1 MSARDSVSQ
10 LRIVSPCSVPWDSM
24 VGNDRVRF
32 CEHCQLSVHNIDF
45 ASRKQIRRLIARSGA
60 RICVSYRQPQI
71 ATPPVAPVLY
81 KIGRRTSVIAASAF
95 SATLSISSAMG
106 ASPSLKSASLH
117 NQLAVAASVQDPV
130 STSGNGRLYG
140 YVFDPNG
147 AALPGASVLLR
158 NSATNDPL
166 YTMTSGSGEY
176 RFEGLKPGTYQLTV
190 NSRGFDSQ
198 NVPNI
203 LVHADDNS
211 RIDQTLSIAPIEA
224 EVTIEAPERASVI
237 AGGAM
242 ISLPTDP
249 LVKAAYDDD
258 LAALQT
264 ALLSRADV
272 NKRDALTQATALEHA
287 VRNGNREMV
296 QALLWAKADVN
307 ARDKSGQ
314 TVLMQLSEETTDEI
328 VWDLINAGAKVNLR
342 DSDGD
347 TALIS
352 IAEVNNVEALKVLLD
367 AGAKVNGTNNDGE
380 TALMVAAGN
389 GLVHNVRALIF
400 AGADINARDKEG
412 KSALMYAMEDDHKAV
427 IRLLKAHGAIEFE
440 APEKQ

>member
-10 LRIVSPCSVPWDSM
+10 LRIASPCSVAWDSM
-24 VGNDRVRF
+24 TGNERVRF

-45 ASRKQIRRLIARSGA
+45 TSRKQIRRLIARSGE
-60 RICVSYRQPQI
+60 RICVSYRQPEI

-81 KIGRRTSVIAASAF
+81 KIGRRASVIAASAF
-95 SATLSISSAMG
+95 SATLSISSALV
-106 ASPSLKSASLH
+106 ATAKPAALH
-117 NQLAVAASVQDPV
+117 NQITVAGRVQDPV

-140 YVFDPNG
+140 FVFDPNG

-158 NSATNDPL
+158 NSATNEPL
-166 YTMTSGSGEY
+166 YTTTSGSGEY
-176 RFEGLKPGTYQLTV
+176 RFEGLKPGSYDLTV

-203 LVHADDNS
+203 LVRADDNN

-224 EVTIEAPERASVI
+224 EVTIESSENVV

-272 NKRDALTQATALEHA
+272 NVRDKLTQASALEYA
-287 VRNGNREMV
+287 VKNGNREIV
-296 QALLWAKADVN
+296 QALLWAKVDVN
-307 ARDKSGQ
+307 ARDNEGQ
-314 TVLMQLSEETTDEI
+314 TVLMLLGEETTDEI
-328 VWDLINAGAKVNLR
+328 VWDLINAGAKINLR
-342 DSDGD
+342 DEDGD

-352 IAEVNNVEALKVLLD
+352 VAEVNNVEALKVLLD

-380 TALMVAAGN
+380 TALMLAARS

-400 AGADINARDKEG
+400 AGADVNARDKEG
-412 KSALMYAMEDDHKAV
+412 KSALMYAIEDNHKAV